1 MSIDIARKTI
11 DFFMN
16 KAPINRQDN
25 IIFLTKEPLMAYNQL
40 VSTCEYIKERYI
52 DSKNIQF
59 HLVTNG
65 TLLNE
70 KIIDYIAMN
79 NFSIGL

>member
-1 MSIDIARKTI
+1 
-11 DFFMN
+11 
-16 KAPINRQDN
+16 
-25 IIFLTKEPLMAYNQL
+25 MAYNQL